1 MSSRLQQQL
10 DRMDELWDDLIV
22 VYEEKMRVASDSDA
36 GERRA
41 DLLEFGRTLQSTT
54 QYTTCHSLATVN
66 YAGVQAQQA
75 MAIVSSIE
83 FDRDQELF
91 CVAGVTKKIK
101 VYNYADVLE
110 RAHAL
115 ASQQH
120 PPQATAL
127 MHAPAG
133 EMECLNKISCIS
145 WNSYTRSLLASSDYE
160 GVVQLWDPCAQRSLQ
175 KYEVGACA
183 INADSMCVQEH
194 EKRCWT
200 VHFSQ
205 VQPHC
210 FASGSD
216 DGHVK
221 LWSVNAARSIADIDV
236 GVNICCVHF
245 APTDGNYLVLGS
257 ADHNVHRYD
266 LRNTLH
272 PVNIF
277 VAHSKAV
284 SYVKYM
290 DDAHIISA

>member
-1 MSSRLQQQL
+1 
-10 DRMDELWDDLIV
+10 V
-22 VYEEKMRVASDSDA
+22 
-36 GERRA
+36 
-41 DLLEFGRTLQSTT
+41 
-54 QYTTCHSLATVN
+54 
-66 YAGVQAQQA
+66 
-75 MAIVSSIE
+75 
-83 FDRDQELF
+83 
-91 CVAGVTKKIK
+91 
-101 VYNYADVLE
+101 
-110 RAHAL
+110 
-115 ASQQH
+115 
-120 PPQATAL
+120 
-127 MHAPAG
+127 
-133 EMECLNKISCIS
+133 NKISCIS

-160 GVVQLWDPCAQRSLQ
+160 GVVQLWDPCAQRALQ
-175 KYEVGACA
+175 KYE
-183 INADSMCVQEH
+183 EH

-245 APTDGNYLVLGS
+245 APTDANYLVLGS

-266 LRNTLH
+266 LRNTLQ

-290 DDAHIISA
+290 DDAHIISASTDSTLRLWDVNDSQPTTVAGSRRTFTGHVNEKNFVGMSSTDDIIACGSELNALHIYQKDIPRSLIAYDFASNTVRGPMSVAAAAPTATSKADTAEQQKKQTGGDFVSAVCCKKNSNIIIAANSRGVTEILELL